1 MDIAL
6 MSTML
11 SQARV
16 QQQAN
21 ISVMKIAMNSAE
33 GSGQMIKELAD
44 NNTKMIEMS
53 LNRHLGKSIDIK
65 L

>member
-6 MSTML
+6 MSTIL
-11 SQARV
+11 SQGRV

-21 ISVMKIAMNSAE
+21 ISVMKMAMNSAK

-44 NNTKMIEMS
+44 NNTKMMEMS
-53 LNRHLGKSIDIK
+53 VNPHIGKSIDIK